1 MRPLNYERYRIL
13 IQNGFLKIKEEK
25 FLKTLALEEKYG
37 GKTYQ
42 TQKAEDDK
50 KKLEKSKAAIGFTYE
65 DSTPTE
71 TPQQSSASGSAPGAA
86 NAQS

>member
-1 MRPLNYERYRIL
+1 MYIQESKEMRPLNYERYRIL

-42 TQKAEDDK
+42 TQKAEDDIVGINP
-50 KKLEKSKAAIGFTYE
+50 KLTDIGWNVTSCVMYLNLSE
-65 DSTPTE
+65 
-71 TPQQSSASGSAPGAA
+71 PQQTPPK
-86 NAQS
+86 

>member
-25 FLKTLALEEKYG
+25 FLRTIALEEKFG

-42 TQKAEDDK
+42 QQKAEDDK
-50 KKLEKSKAAIGFTYE
+50 KKIEKSKAAIGFTYE
-65 DSTPTE
+65 DSTDAA
-71 TPQQSSASGSAPGAA
+71 QRDQSSVASKEKESTV
-86 NAQS
+86 AQG

>member
-1 MRPLNYERYRIL
+1 MYIQESKEMRPLNYERYRIL

-65 DSTPTE
+65 DRYHSYIT
-71 TPQQSSASGSAPGAA
+71 
-86 NAQS
+86 